1 MARAELQ
8 IVRDRLGPILLIILI
23 GVSKLPAN
31 TNRLYGIAFET
42 KQNGLIVEF
51 EFEKPMSPDSI
62 SAWQAGS
69 GWFYFT
75 LYNVVADSGDLSRIR
90 IPQEI
95 LSFQPIISQESTQLG
110 IRLRQSIEQYDFVKV
125 DDPKLLLANL
135 HYSTEKFASLP
146 AVAKYQQER
155 RQFSSRFIRARSWL
169 YITGAGL
176 TMTGLLKDESV
187 SAENNWELV
196 IGIVTLAATYIL
208 DKLWSKT

>member
-69 GWFYFT
+69 EWFYFT
-75 LYNVVADSGDLSRIR
+75 LSWMNNFY
-90 IPQEI
+90 
-95 LSFQPIISQESTQLG
+95 QLG
-110 IRLRQSIEQYDFVKV
+110 AREICPRMYLNSKV
-125 DDPKLLLANL
+125 I
-135 HYSTEKFASLP
+135 FA
-146 AVAKYQQER
+146 KIIFQ
-155 RQFSSRFIRARSWL
+155 
-169 YITGAGL
+169 
-176 TMTGLLKDESV
+176 K
-187 SAENNWELV
+187 
-196 IGIVTLAATYIL
+196 
-208 DKLWSKT
+208 